1 MKSRTLATIALSAFS
16 AATLPSAAHAQ
27 LKPFPVIED
36 AKTKTV
42 TKAIPGDSFE
52 PKAIPGDSFEPKA
65 IPGDSFDPQKIPG
78 DSFEPKAIPGD
89 SFDPKKIPGDS
100 FETEATLAEPTKAP
114 TPR

>member
-1 MKSRTLATIALSAFS
+1 MKLTELGALALSAIFLIGG
-16 AATLPSAAHAQ
+16 ASAAHAQ

-42 TKAIPGDSFE
+42 TKAIPGDTFEKKAIPGDTFE
-52 PKAIPGDSFEPKA
+52 PKSIPGDSFEPK
-65 IPGDSFDPQKIPG
+65 KIPG
-78 DSFEPKAIPGD
+78 DSFEPKGIPGD

-114 TPR
+114 SPR